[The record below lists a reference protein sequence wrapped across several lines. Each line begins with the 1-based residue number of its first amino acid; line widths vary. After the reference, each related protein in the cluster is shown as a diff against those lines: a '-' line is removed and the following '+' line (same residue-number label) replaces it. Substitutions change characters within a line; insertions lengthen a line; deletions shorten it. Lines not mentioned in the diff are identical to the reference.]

1 MRRIVPRPIAT
12 GGGARVSSSPR
23 RRRSGRSDTARSVGS
38 GRSWA
43 SIGNRAWSDAVRVG
57 SRVAATSASW
67 GETPFRTSIPGRRF
81 ARLSASAW
89 RQRTALPGRQQ
100 TRQRLRGRPASI
112 IGITA
117 PNAQK
122 PALRDLLQSGRGVK
136 QTEKCPATATSGR
149 EIATFM
155 PPGCPAYRPWLS
167 PKGR

>member
-1 MRRIVPRPIAT
+1 
-12 GGGARVSSSPR
+12 
-23 RRRSGRSDTARSVGS
+23 
-38 GRSWA
+38 
-43 SIGNRAWSDAVRVG
+43 VRVG
-57 SRVAATSASW
+57 SRVAAASASW
-67 GETPFRTSIPGRRF
+67 GETPIPHLDSGETIRATVRV
-81 ARLSASAW
+81 AW
-89 RQRTALPGRQQ
+89 RQWTALPGRQQ